1 MANHLN
7 LENSPIVPSEIELL
21 AEHGVMMSPAM
32 LGLTQQQVEELKLK
46 DSFVDVCIPSGGF
59 TMNPDPVGRRT
70 GRGTSYNI
78 SFIDHSMDL

>member
-1 MANHLN
+1 
-7 LENSPIVPSEIELL
+7 
-21 AEHGVMMSPAM
+21 M

-70 GRGTSYNI
+70 GRGTYMYMYINR
-78 SFIDHSMDL
+78 SFLVGSSVTVCKFCVLCLTYDSDIIHYFQHQTTR

>member
-1 MANHLN
+1 
-7 LENSPIVPSEIELL
+7 
-21 AEHGVMMSPAM
+21 MSPAM

-70 GRGTSYNI
+70 GRGTYMYINRSFLVRSSVTVCKFLCALSY
-78 SFIDHSMDL
+78 FLFMMM

>member
-1 MANHLN
+1 
-7 LENSPIVPSEIELL
+7 
-21 AEHGVMMSPAM
+21 MSPAM

-70 GRGTSYNI
+70 GRGMSYI
-78 SFIDHSMDL
+78 SFIDRSFHGSSVTVCKFLCALSYL

>member
-1 MANHLN
+1 
-7 LENSPIVPSEIELL
+7 
-21 AEHGVMMSPAM
+21 MMSPAM

-78 SFIDHSMDL
+78 LLRSLIGSSVTVCKFLCALSYL